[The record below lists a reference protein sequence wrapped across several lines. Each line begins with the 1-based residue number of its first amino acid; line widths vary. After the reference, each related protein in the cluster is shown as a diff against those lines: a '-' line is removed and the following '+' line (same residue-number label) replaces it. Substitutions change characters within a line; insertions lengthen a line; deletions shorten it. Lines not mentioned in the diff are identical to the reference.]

1 MLFQPIIKEFTMN
14 QAATQIPADV
24 RERVISAAAELY
36 QQAGRERFPTVDAVR
51 RLSRADMNSV
61 TVLMR
66 EWRQSQTTQA
76 APVTVMIPESVQQAH
91 AAALAATW
99 TQATEL
105 ANQSLRTAQVGW
117 EAERQDLDDMRSELA
132 TGYEV
137 QAAELEDVKNQRD
150 DIVAM
155 LDAANKQLAENGAK
169 LAVAVERANTLEAR
183 SIEIER
189 RANDLNTAL
198 VAAQDAAKN
207 TAADLDAERKR
218 HQAGIAKTEQE
229 SNKLREQLAA
239 VVSELATAKVKAEA
253 AEQAHQEQRKLAVQE
268 TLRVTERIARLEAD
282 QDIARKETGAAR
294 EEAAKL
300 RGHVEAMQAQNAD
313 FMRALADRP
322 TRTE

>member
-1 MLFQPIIKEFTMN
+1 MN
-14 QAATQIPADV
+14 QAVIQIPTDV

-36 QQAGRERFPTVDAVR
+36 EQADRERFPTVDAVR

-76 APVTVMIPESVQQAH
+76 APVAVMIPDAVQQAN
-91 AAALAATW
+91 AAAVAAMW

-105 ANQSLRTAQVGW
+105 ANQSLRTAQAAW

-137 QAAELEDVKNQRD
+137 QAAELDAAKNQLA
-150 DIVAM
+150 DIVAA
-155 LDAANKQLAENGAK
+155 LDVTNGQLADNAAK
-169 LAVAVERANTLEAR
+169 LAAAVERANTAEAR
-183 SIEIER
+183 AVEIEH

-207 TAADLDAERKR
+207 TAVELDAERKR
-218 HQAGIAKTEQE
+218 HQVVITKADQE
-229 SNKLREQLAA
+229 ASDLRGQLAA
-239 VVSELATAKVKAEA
+239 AVAELATAKAKAEA
-253 AEQAHQEQRKLAVQE
+253 AEQSHQEQRKLAAQE
-268 TLRVTERIARLEAD
+268 THRAAERTARLEAD
-282 QDIARKETGAAR
+282 QDAARKEAGAAR

-300 RGHVEAMQAQNAD
+300 RGHVEAMQTQNAD
-313 FMRALADRP
+313 LMRALADKKAK
-322 TRTE
+322 